1 MPAVLAV
8 VLVHSLALGII
19 YPVLPFR
26 ALALGAD
33 SVGVTLVLSVH
44 LLLML
49 VAAPFWGRL
58 SDRLAGKWSST

>member
-8 VLVHSLALGII
+8 VLVHSLTLGII

-33 SVGVTLVLSVH
+33 SSGVTLVLSVH

-49 VAAPFWGRL
+49 VAAPF
-58 SDRLAGKWSST
+58 